1 MRYPL
6 RPLWVIGLT
15 WLVVCLFGAWL
26 TVGGLWIAVA
36 VIGALFLLMLAIPWL
51 RQFRT
56 ILLMLAAA
64 AVACGLMLRYEAV
77 ITRRLEPY
85 NGQTVT
91 LRVKIT
97 ETKPQTVITVLEGD
111 LPKGTKLYLWQEP
124 IDMALK
130 KYDIAKAEFRLSREA
145 EDGFEAIE
153 ARARGI
159 VYSVTP
165 LDTKGET
172 WSLEQGTPTL
182 IERFTDWR
190 EALAVRLQSMLDGD
204 VGAVVTGICLGVDD
218 RLAGETVSAFRVGG
232 VAHLFAVSGLHLSVL
247 TGALLW
253 LLRRLRVPRRIGAT
267 VTMVAV
273 TLFCLLMGGE
283 PSVVRAGVLCFVV
296 CGGRCLRREADA
308 CNSLGLALMLL
319 LIADPYAA
327 YDVGLL
333 LSFSATCGLLFLAPF
348 FRNRLQRVPWESRV
362 WNATAAAISV
372 TVSATVATLP
382 ITLLVFGR
390 LSVVGILANV
400 LLTVPSSALLVLG
413 WLALLPLVLGWS
425 VLYYPMLFLLGWLS
439 RGLLWTVKGLAALPF
454 SSVALTRAYA
464 AAWLVGAVA
473 LLAIGYLLF
482 RRRGVWIALGL
493 AMVILCAG
501 AVIDNTLQRDRI
513 TVRLFETEEDPAA
526 YITYEGHT
534 VVVLSP
540 TLTTTLYDVKHALG
554 GEGIVSVEAVFL
566 PSGENREIG
575 YVPIVLG
582 DAVADADFHRPSK
595 ETVPLWDGGEACWT
609 EQGLRL
615 TLGGKTLAFYETAE
629 ADIVVTADGMTVR
642 EDNTAYTIVGE
653 NGHRPRIYIQN
664 GELRIK

>member
-26 TVGGLWIAVA
+26 TAEGLWIAVA

-64 AVACGLMLRYEAV
+64 AVACGSLLHCEAV
-77 ITRRLEPY
+77 ISDRLEPY
-85 NGQTVT
+85 NEQVVT
-91 LRVKIT
+91 LRAKVTAT
-97 ETKPQTVITVLEGD
+97 EPQTVITVLEGD

-124 IDMALK
+124 IDAALK
-130 KYDIAKAEFRLSREA
+130 KYDIVTAEFRVSRET

-153 ARARGI
+153 ARASGI

-165 LDTKGET
+165 LDTQGET
-172 WSLEQGTPTL
+172 WTFEKGTPTL

-190 EALAVRLQSMLDGD
+190 EALAVRLQSLLDGD
-204 VGAVVTGICLGVDD
+204 VGAVVTGVCLGVDD
-218 RLAGETVSAFRVGG
+218 RLSGETVSAFRVNG

-253 LLRRLRVPRRIGAT
+253 LLRRLRVPRRIGAV
-267 VTMVAV
+267 VTMGAV
-273 TLFCLLMGGE
+273 TAFCLLMGGE
-283 PSVVRAGVLCFVV
+283 PSVVRAGVLCIVV
-296 CGGRCLRREADA
+296 CGGRCFRREADA

-348 FRNRLQRVPWESRV
+348 FRERLQRVPWEGRV
-362 WNATAAAISV
+362 WNAMTAAVSV

-382 ITLLVFGR
+382 ITLLLFGQ
-390 LSVVGILANV
+390 LSVVGVIANT
-400 LLTVPSSALLVLG
+400 LLTVPASALLVLG
-413 WLALLPLVLGWS
+413 WLALLPLMLGWS
-425 VLYYPMLFLLGWLS
+425 VLYYPMVFLLGWLS
-439 RGLLWTVKGLAALPF
+439 RAMLYIVKGLAALPL
-454 SSVALTRAYA
+454 SSIVFTRAYA
-464 AAWLVGAVA
+464 TAWLIGAVA

-482 RRRGVWIALGL
+482 RRRGAWIALGVVT
-493 AMVILCAG
+493 AILCAG
-501 AVIDNTLQRDRI
+501 AVVAGTLQRDRI
-513 TVRLFETEEDPAA
+513 TVRCFETEEDLAV
-526 YITYEGHT
+526 YVTYEGHT
-534 VVVLSP
+534 ALVLSP
-540 TLTTTLYDVKHALG
+540 TLTTTLYDVKHTLG
-554 GEGIVSVEAVFL
+554 NEGIVSVEAVFL

-582 DAVADADFHRPSK
+582 DAAADADFHRPSK
-595 ETVPLWDGGEACWT
+595 AVIPLWDGEACWS

-615 TLGGKTLAFYETAE
+615 TLGGKTLAFYETAD
-629 ADIVVTADGMTVR
+629 ADVTVTADGMTVR
-642 EDNTAYTIVGE
+642 ENGAAYTIVGE